1 MKTWLACL
9 ILLILGNHS
18 LQTDNCVL
26 KKDADNILVYTCK
39 AHGKRFKSLK
49 ATFTIS
55 NTTIDELVAFLKRV
69 EDFPKWQYNMRS
81 AKTLRQVSDSV
92 AIVRSELDT
101 PWPVENRE
109 LIVQYSF
116 EKHPQDK
123 MLKVTT
129 KTIVYDYPFSDEFVR
144 VPYSLA
150 EWSVTTVGNALQ
162 VSYKME
168 IDPGGSLPAWLV
180 NMAMAEGPHQTFT
193 NLKKLLEN

>member
-1 MKTWLACL
+1 MKAWLACL
-9 ILLILGNHS
+9 ILLILGNNS

-39 AHGKRFKSLK
+39 AHGKRFKSLI

-55 NTTIDELVAFLKRV
+55 NTTVDELQAFLRRV
-69 EDFPKWQYNMRS
+69 EDFPTWQYNMIS
-81 AKTLRQVSDSV
+81 AKILRQVSDSV
-92 AIVRSELDT
+92 VIVRSELDA

-116 EKHPQDK
+116 EEHPQEK
-123 MLKVTT
+123 ALRVITE
-129 KTIVYDYPFSDEFVR
+129 TIDYDLPLSDEFIR
-144 VPYSLA
+144 VPYSRA
-150 EWSVTTVGNALQ
+150 EWNVTTAGSTLLVT
-162 VSYKME
+162 YTME
-168 IDPGGSLPAWLV
+168 IDPGGSIPAWLV